1 MCLQC
6 GDLNYFK
13 RTQTCDL
20 SGKVALVTGGRIKIG
35 YQIVLILLRNG
46 AHTVVTTRFPKDAA
60 IKLTSEPD
68 FEQWRDRLE
77 IYGLDFKYVPSIYEF
92 CDFIKRKYRRLDIL
106 INNAAQ
112 TIRREPALNE
122 PIIKKEF
129 EIDITKDLWLSRI
142 LPADFSNERINNLLV
157 D

>member
-1 MCLQC
+1 M
-6 GDLNYFK
+6 
-13 RTQTCDL
+13 
-20 SGKVALVTGGRIKIG
+20 
-35 YQIVLILLRNG
+35 ILLRNG

-60 IKLTSEPD
+60 IKLASEPD

-112 TIRREPALNE
+112 TIRREPALNKL
-122 PIIKKEF
+122 IIKKEF

-142 LPADFSNERINNLLV
+142 LPVDFSNERINNLLV
-157 D
+157 DQNLMDRHQVQRLR